1 MTPADPESVAPD
13 PEGTVHVPVLLEE
26 VLEGLQVRPGVQII
40 DATLG
45 GGGHTRHI
53 LERSAPDGRVLGL
66 DADPAAIRRV
76 QETLAH
82 FIQQGRLLLVHARFD
97 QIQAVATAHK
107 FAPVDGI
114 LLDLGLSSFQLETPE
129 RGFSFARPGPLDMRF
144 DPTQGIS
151 AQEIVNSWPEEELAD
166 LIYRL
171 GEERRSRRIA
181 RHIVANR
188 PIRTTEEL
196 ARIVEKAV
204 GGRRGQRIHPATKT
218 FQALRMAVN
227 DELGQLERAL
237 PQCLALLKPGGRL
250 AVITFHSLEDRIVK
264 RWMRQEAMRYVPD
277 PSHPR
282 GGRERTPTLRII
294 TRRPIRPSP
303 EEVARNPRSRSA
315 KLRIAERI

>member
-1 MTPADPESVAPD
+1 MMPANPEPIAPD
-13 PEGTVHVPVLLEE
+13 PEGTVHVPVLLDE
-26 VLEGLQVRPGVQII
+26 VLEGLQVRPGAQII

-53 LERSAPDGRVLGL
+53 LERSAPNGRVLGL

-76 QETLAH
+76 REELAE
-82 FIQQGRLLLVHARFD
+82 FVRQGRLLLVHARFD
-97 QIQAVATAHK
+97 QIQAVATAQG

-144 DPTQGIS
+144 DPTQGIN

-181 RHIVANR
+181 RYIVANR

-227 DELGQLERAL
+227 DELGQLERTL

-250 AVITFHSLEDRIVK
+250 AVIAFHSLEDRMVK
-264 RWMRQEAMRYVPD
+264 RWMRREAMRYVPD
-277 PSHPR
+277 PSHPQ
-282 GGRERTPTLRII
+282 GGRERTPTLRIV
-294 TRRPIRPSP
+294 TRRPIRPRP

-315 KLRIAERI
+315 KLRIAEKL